1 MNTPKTKG
9 SPFIGFAACLII
21 GIIFCFTPYWQGAVL
36 AGMVAG
42 LCHPK
47 RRVGFL
53 LGLTGVAAAWGFYM
67 TINQNSLLLDQ
78 VSEIIIGDKEMG
90 FVLLLIAGLCGGI
103 LGALGGL
110 VGSSLRSLGTAPS

>member
-9 SPFIGFAACLII
+9 SPFIGFVACLII
-21 GIIFCFTPYWQGAVL
+21 GIIFCFTPFWQGAVL

-53 LGLTGVAAAWGFYM
+53 LGLIGVAAAWGLYM
-67 TINQNSLLLDQ
+67 IINQNSLLLDQ
-78 VSEIIIGDKEMG
+78 VAEIIIGDKEIG
-90 FVLLLIAGLCGGI
+90 FALLLITGLCGSI

-110 VGSSLRSLGTAPS
+110 VGSSLRSFGSASS